1 MANAKASSD
10 ISGQS
15 FYIGL
20 DIGSVSLNTVL
31 LDDNYNIIEDH
42 YDYVHGKPFN
52 MLYDRLSSVLEKYPS
67 ATVKGIALT
76 GTGGKLAAGLIGG
89 VFVNEIIAQATSAGR
104 LFPDARTV
112 IEIGG
117 EVNDF
122 REKMYFHATTVIYIM
137 TLVPPGQM
145 RE

>member
-1 MANAKASSD
+1 MV
-10 ISGQS
+10 SGTGENS
-15 FYIGL
+15 TKHKYYLGL
-20 DIGSVSLNTVL
+20 DIGLGPLNTVI
-31 LDDNYNIIEDH
+31 LDDKFTVIEEH

-52 MLYDRLSSVLEKYPS
+52 MLYDRFSSILEKYPS

-104 LFPDARTV
+104 LYPDARTV

-117 EVNDF
+117 EDSKLIIL
-122 REKMYFHATTVIYIM
+122 EKDPENGHATA
-137 TLVPPGQM
+137 G
-145 RE
+145 